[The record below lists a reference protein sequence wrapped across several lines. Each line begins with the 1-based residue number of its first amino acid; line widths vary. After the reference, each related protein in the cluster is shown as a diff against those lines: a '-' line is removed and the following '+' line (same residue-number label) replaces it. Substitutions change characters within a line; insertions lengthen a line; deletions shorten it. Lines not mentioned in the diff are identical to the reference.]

1 MTKLLSIQ
9 IIKYVAH
16 PEEIIYKKYSTLDI
30 LIFYNG
36 GYSLLYNRPLNFK
49 KLSSNGK

>member
-1 MTKLLSIQ
+1 MINLLSIQ
-9 IIKYVAH
+9 ISKYVAH

-49 KLSSNGK
+49 HLSSNGK